1 MTVASE
7 TQDEAAEVMRCLR
20 ESLRDPAFATAVFSL
35 LVGFPSQSRPCSH
48 SSHFLGGGQQEGE
61 RGTRE

>member
-20 ESLRDPAFATAVFSL
+20 ESLRDPTFASVLAL
-35 LVGFPSQSRPCSH
+35 LVAGKGGEEDDLADSGA
-48 SSHFLGGGQQEGE
+48 LGPPGKYGKG
-61 RGTRE
+61 R